1 MSEGIKPEEGV
12 DIKPEENK
20 EALPEVEPEPETY
33 ESDIGEVPI
42 QLKWENE
49 FSIEVTFPDST
60 MGLLIFS
67 PVAGVPCLYS
77 GRLIDD
83 TRSLVTVSGCQDQR
97 ASITLASKRLP
108 GGLIDLTLED
118 GVTTVIRLDTEF
130 HPDDSIAL
138 TDLDYP
144 DHSFEITDSQG
155 NHHHGDGSTDTDP
168 MDITDPALPT
178 DLITDPI
185 VDCAV
190 DLCEDLTLSTDED
203 ISSPTDEIED
213 PTSSAVQIED
223 LTSSTGEIEDLTSST
238 DQYEDS
244 SSSTDEDEDL
254 SSSTDEEEDL
264 TSSTDEGYGLML
276 DTEETEEVEEVEEP
290 KTDAPKEPDND
301 AMLEA
306 SEETHAE
313 TTEDHTVDMIEG
325 PTDVILSV
333 ISLITEEKAS
343 EDPTADSADEA
354 TKEIADGTIT

>member
-1 MSEGIKPEEGV
+1 
-12 DIKPEENK
+12 
-20 EALPEVEPEPETY
+20 
-33 ESDIGEVPI
+33 
-42 QLKWENE
+42 
-49 FSIEVTFPDST
+49 
-60 MGLLIFS
+60 MG
-67 PVAGVPCLYS
+67 
-77 GRLIDD
+77 
-83 TRSLVTVSGCQDQR
+83 
-97 ASITLASKRLP
+97 
-108 GGLIDLTLED
+108 
-118 GVTTVIRLDTEF
+118 
-130 HPDDSIAL
+130 
-138 TDLDYP
+138 DLDYP
-144 DHSFEITDSQG
+144 NHSFEITDSQG

-203 ISSPTDEIED
+203 ISSLTDE
-213 PTSSAVQIED
+213 IED

-238 DQYEDS
+238 DQYDDS
-244 SSSTDEDEDL
+244 SSSTDKDEDL

-313 TTEDHTVDMIEG
+313 TTDDHTVDMIEG

-343 EDPTADSADEA
+343 GDPTADSADEA

>member
-1 MSEGIKPEEGV
+1 MEKPTPEVMETEEGETGGREEVKPNTLEMSEGIKPEEGV

-20 EALPEVEPEPETY
+20 EALPEVEPEGALDETD
-33 ESDIGEVPI
+33 ESDIGELPI

-49 FSIEVTFPDST
+49 FSINVTFPDST

-138 TDLDYP
+138 ADLTDLDYP
-144 DHSFEITDSQG
+144 DHSFEITDSQE
-155 NHHHGDGSTDTDP
+155 NHHHGDGSIDTDP
-168 MDITDPALPT
+168 RDITDPALPN

-190 DLCEDLTLSTDED
+190 DLCEDLTSTTDED

-223 LTSSTGEIEDLTSST
+223 LTSSTGEIEDLTSSN
-238 DQYEDS
+238 DQHEDS
-244 SSSTDEDEDL
+244 SSSTDENEDL
-254 SSSTDEEEDL
+254 SSSTDE
-264 TSSTDEGYGLML
+264 
-276 DTEETEEVEEVEEP
+276 
-290 KTDAPKEPDND
+290 
-301 AMLEA
+301 
-306 SEETHAE
+306 
-313 TTEDHTVDMIEG
+313 
-325 PTDVILSV
+325 
-333 ISLITEEKAS
+333 
-343 EDPTADSADEA
+343 
-354 TKEIADGTIT
+354 